1 MLQAEM
7 RGYLRSASFLLTEQY
22 RHREGKKKKNNN
34 KRKNNTT
41 PNRQA
46 GAGLRQA
53 DASGAAGGTRNGPG
67 DVLKLRLSRRPRGRS
82 PRGAPGCA
90 GAASP
95 QRSDSGAGAAL
106 SASGR
111 EEK

>member
-22 RHREGKKKKNNN
+22 RHREGKKNNNN
-34 KRKNNTT
+34 KGKNNTT

-53 DASGAAGGTRNGPG
+53 DASGAAGGTRSGPG
-67 DVLKLRLSRRPRGRS
+67 DVLKLRRSRRPRGRS

-95 QRSDSGAGAAL
+95 QRSDRGAGAAL

>member
-67 DVLKLRLSRRPRGRS
+67 DVLKLRRS